1 MAEIIDVN
9 IDSETPVPRG
19 YNNARSAL
27 SIWLD
32 VADILIISESG
43 VNKCLIELTNGKS
56 YKVNESITSLVSRV
70 NNMASTVT
78 AVVIYTSTDTGR
90 NHSLRKNSAT
100 VYLNPTEV
108 VEIRQDSNDVSR
120 IIVSTGKFYLSP
132 ETSSNLAQLL
142 SVYSGGAT
150 TPGGSDTHVQFNDGG
165 STFGGDAGLT
175 YNKTTDTLTGVIVKA
190 TSGIS
195 GSLTRLTDGRSY
207 IVAGTNVTITS
218 ASNGQIT
225 VNSSGGAAAPTPT
238 LQQTYNAGVATIGV
252 NNSTGSFVLSG
263 GLSPIGFNFPPL
275 LRLEPGIGGPYAT
288 NFNAIDIFGYAGS
301 PPFVPYTSASLINIG
316 SAGSLFG
323 GAQITLRSTGDFNSK
338 IGWVAGAG
346 GLYGSSPD
354 AEITYHPNANA
365 LKFKASGAGKKIIF
379 EDGGGYGGNLLT
391 TENAAGSGG
400 GTINLLP
407 SKPNGYVINSGS
419 LEQSGS
425 AKFYSGLS
433 GSLTQLTNGTSYLT
447 AGSGIVITSQ
457 SNGPVNVGSTIWEWN
472 GQNVSQFDAAN
483 PVFNTGQSG
492 SIAFGTGSLAVN
504 KVSTSI
510 DITGTWTGSGGAVAY
525 RVATSEG
532 LTLPERFR
540 IRLGLGAIPSGIR
553 IGFMFYDPGT
563 WSAANLLA
571 GAISLYPA
579 AIYPLSA
586 RGSAAG
592 APFAPFNFPGA
603 TYSFAN
609 QFTNDFGETLCEW
622 DCVLIKGSGGN
633 KPAIMLHGQTL
644 SSYGTT
650 SNASI
655 TVDRGILIG
664 NGSYNDPINAVFNNA
679 TLSGFAVV
687 AMSTALG
694 TYTAKITR
702 LQILKAI

>member
-9 IDSETPVPRG
+9 IDSETPVPKG
-19 YNNARSAL
+19 YNDARSTS
-27 SIWLD
+27 SIWVD
-32 VADILIISESG
+32 VEDIILISEIS
-43 VNKCLIELTNGKS
+43 VNKCAIELTNGKS
-56 YKVNESITSLVSRV
+56 YKVNENITSLVSRV

-78 AVVIYTSTDTGR
+78 AVVIYTSTETGR

-108 VEIRQDSNDVSR
+108 VEIRQDSIDVSR

-142 SVYSGGAT
+142 SVYSVAGITELTGDVTAGPGTGAQAATVRKIQGRSVSTSAPSLNDVLKWDGSQWAPAVGGGGST

-175 YNKTTDTLTGVIVKA
+175 YNKTTDTLTGVVIKA
-190 TSGIS
+190 TNGIS
-195 GSLTRLTDGRSY
+195 GSVTRLTDGRSY
-207 IVAGTNVTITS
+207 IAAGNNITVTS
-218 ASNGQIT
+218 QSNGQVT
-225 VNSSGGAAAPTPT
+225 VNAIPAGSDTQVQFNDGG
-238 LQQTYNAGVATIGV
+238 
-252 NNSTGSFVLSG
+252 S
-263 GLSPIGFNFPPL
+263 
-275 LRLEPGIGGPYAT
+275 
-288 NFNAIDIFGYAGS
+288 IFG
-301 PPFVPYTSASLINIG
+301 
-316 SAGSLFG
+316 
-323 GAQITLRSTGDFNSK
+323 GD
-338 IGWVAGAG
+338 
-346 GLYGSSPD
+346 
-354 AEITYHPNANA
+354 
-365 LKFKASGAGKKIIF
+365 
-379 EDGGGYGGNLLT
+379 
-391 TENAAGSGG
+391 
-400 GTINLLP
+400 
-407 SKPNGYVINSGS
+407 
-419 LEQSGS
+419 
-425 AKFYSGLS
+425 SGLTYSKSTDTLNGVIIKATSGFS

-472 GQNVSQFDAAN
+472 SQDVSQFDAAN
-483 PVFNTGQSG
+483 PVFNSGQSG

-563 WSAANLLA
+563 WSAANLLG
-571 GAISLYPA
+571 GALSFYSTA
-579 AIYPLSA
+579 NAIYPFSA

-603 TYSFAN
+603 TPGFAS
-609 QFTNDFGETLCEW
+609 QFPSDFGETLCEW

-633 KPAIMLHGQTL
+633 KPAIMLHGQSL

-650 SNASI
+650 TNASVTI
-655 TVDRGILIG
+655 DRGILIG
-664 NGSYNDPINAVFNNA
+664 SGNYNDAVNAVFNNA
-679 TLSGFAVV
+679 TLTGLAVV